1 VVELALVLQQEEVM
15 GVTLLSILLLQMA
28 VAVALLLHLE
38 LAQQIEMALMAV
50 LAAVVVMILG

>member
-1 VVELALVLQQEEVM
+1 
-15 GVTLLSILLLQMA
+15 MA